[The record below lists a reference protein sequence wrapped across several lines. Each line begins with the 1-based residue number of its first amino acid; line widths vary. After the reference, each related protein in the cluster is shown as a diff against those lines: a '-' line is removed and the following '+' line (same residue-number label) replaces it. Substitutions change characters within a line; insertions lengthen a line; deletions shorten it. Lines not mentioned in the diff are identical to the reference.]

1 MVSGYEEF
9 IKSYKSN
16 FPERYGK
23 TKINVMVLGPK
34 SESPSPSAQL
44 REFIIRQCREHVTAI
59 KGEHKQLIRTFQRTV
74 RVHHSLCS
82 MEIDVAKN
90 EVDAVI
96 IIPDSAGSFV
106 ELGLFCII
114 DDICSKTLVL
124 FNDKYKPR
132 EGKSS
137 FMHLGP
143 KLAYESRNAIV
154 DFVDYS
160 DKKSVWEK
168 VDNFLLHFRALKYDQ
183 SLMGSS

>member
-9 IKSYKSN
+9 IKSYESN
-16 FPERYGK
+16 FPERYRK

-34 SESPSPSAQL
+34 TESPSHSAQL
-44 REFIIRQCREHVTAI
+44 REFIVKQCREHVTAI

-74 RVHHSLCS
+74 RVNHSLCS
-82 MEIDVAKN
+82 MEIDVAIN

-106 ELGLFCII
+106 ELGLFCMIN
-114 DDICSKTLVL
+114 DICRKTLVL

-132 EGKSS
+132 EGEPS
-137 FMHLGP
+137 FMNLGP
-143 KLAYESRNAIV
+143 KLAYESRKAIV

-160 DKKSVWEK
+160 DKKSVWKK
-168 VDNFLLHFRALKYDQ
+168 VDNFLLNFKALKYDQ
-183 SLMGSS
+183 SILGAS